1 MRRVTKRSLKEG
13 RITLKVPSSKKVL
26 LKKAAAVAEKD
37 GIPLSTLIAEAL
49 EDYLGVR
56 ERLLSELTS
65 MEEDHKDLRDQDLL
79 SLKWK
84 EGSGHL
90 LNPTEPVIQA
100 LTCRAGYCHD
110 L

>member
-13 RITLKVPSSKKVL
+13 LLTLKVPSSKKVL

-37 GIPLSTLIAEAL
+37 GIALSTLIAEAL
-49 EDYLGVR
+49 EDYLDVM

-79 SLKWK
+79 SLCRERLSKLK
-84 EGSGHL
+84 TPLSQII
-90 LNPTEPVIQA
+90 TEE
-100 LTCRAGYCHD
+100 RE
-110 L
+110 